1 MADIDPDNLTEM
13 EAAAELERLAAEIA
27 AHDKAYHAGDAPV
40 IPDAEYDALRQL
52 NDAIE
57 AKFPDLVRED
67 SPSRQV
73 GAAPAGGFAK
83 VTHARPMLS
92 LGNVFSGEELR
103 DFVDGLRRFLKELRD
118 DPAIAIEF
126 VAEPKIDGL
135 SVSLRYENGKFVT
148 GATRGDGAVGED
160 VTENLRTLD
169 EIPKSLK
176 GAPEILE
183 VRGEVYMTRPDFFEM
198 NKRQEA
204 AGEKVFANPRNAAAG
219 SLRQLDSAISAARP
233 LKLFA
238 YAWGELSEPVGE
250 TQWDFLAALEKW
262 GFPVNPLARVC
273 GSVEEILENYEKL
286 SEARAGLDYDIDGIV
301 YKVNRLDWQER
312 LGMVS
317 RAPRWA
323 VAHKFPAERAETLL
337 NGITIQVGRT
347 GTLTPVA
354 ELAPITVGGVVV
366 SRATLHNEDEIGRK
380 GIRVGDTVVIQRAG
394 DVIPQVVE
402 VVTAK
407 RPGKSKA
414 FVFPEVCPEC
424 GSRAVRP
431 EGEAARRCTGGLIC
445 PAQALER
452 MKHFVSRNAFDIEGL
467 GTKHIEAFMAD
478 DILKTPAD
486 IFRLGGHR
494 DDIAGREGWGDKSA
508 DNLIAAI
515 DDRRAIDLDRLIYA
529 LGIPQVGSATAR
541 LLAKQYGTL
550 DNWRNAMGAAENRE
564 SEAYAELIDIDGIG
578 PSVAEDILEF
588 FDEAHNRAVLDDLG
602 EVLDVQN
609 FEAPDTGGSP
619 IAGKTVVFT
628 GTLETVTR
636 SEAKVRAESLG
647 AKVAGSV
654 SKKTDYVVAGPGAG
668 SKAKKAAE
676 LGIATLTEDEWLKLI
691 GADTPDESGHDTS

>member
-1 MADIDPDNLTEM
+1 MTPSRPGSRN
-13 EAAAELERLAAEIA
+13 
-27 AHDKAYHAGDAPV
+27 
-40 IPDAEYDALRQL
+40 
-52 NDAIE
+52 
-57 AKFPDLVRED
+57 LVRDD
-67 SPSRQV
+67 SPSRRV

-92 LGNVFSGEELR
+92 LGNVFSEEELR
-103 DFVDGLRRFLKELRD
+103 DFVGGLRRFLKELRD

-135 SVSLRYENGKFVT
+135 SVSLRYENGELVT

-169 EIPKSLK
+169 EIPKTLE
-176 GAPEILE
+176 GAPGVLE
-183 VRGEVYMTRPDFFEM
+183 VRGEVYMTRPDFLEM
-198 NKRQEA
+198 NERQEA

-219 SLRQLDSAISAARP
+219 SLRQLDSAITAARP

-238 YAWGELSEPVGE
+238 YGWGELSEPVGE
-250 TQWDFLAALEKW
+250 TQWDFLAALAKW
-262 GFPVNPLARVC
+262 GFPVNPLAKVC
-273 GSVEEILENYEKL
+273 GSVEEILENYQKL

-323 VAHKFPAERAETLL
+323 AAHKFPAEKAETLL

-354 ELAPITVGGVVV
+354 ELEPVTVGGVVV
-366 SRATLHNEDEIGRK
+366 SRATLHNEDEIERK
-380 GIRVGDTVVIQRAG
+380 DIRVGDTVVIQRAG

-402 VVTAK
+402 VVIAK
-407 RPGKSKA
+407 RPKKSEA
-414 FVFPEVCPEC
+414 FEFPDVCPEC
-424 GSRAVRP
+424 GSHAVRP

-467 GTKHIEAFMAD
+467 GAKHIEAFMAD
-478 DILKTPAD
+478 HILKTPAD

-494 DDIAGREGWGDKSA
+494 DGIAGREGWGDRSA

-515 DDRRAIDLDRLIYA
+515 DDRRAVDLDRLIYA

-550 DNWRNAMGAAENRE
+550 DEWRKRHGGGGEP
-564 SEAYAELIDIDGIG
+564 G
-578 PSVAEDILEF
+578 
-588 FDEAHNRAVLDDLG
+588 LG
-602 EVLDVQN
+602 GLC
-609 FEAPDTGGSP
+609 
-619 IAGKTVVFT
+619 
-628 GTLETVTR
+628 
-636 SEAKVRAESLG
+636 
-647 AKVAGSV
+647 
-654 SKKTDYVVAGPGAG
+654 
-668 SKAKKAAE
+668 
-676 LGIATLTEDEWLKLI
+676 
-691 GADTPDESGHDTS
+691 GADRHRRHRPLGGGGHPRILRRSPQPGCPG